1 MAKTEDTLE
10 ELRTFEL
17 FRHVPKKELP
27 RVAQML
33 GNQMSVEPG
42 FQLTEQGRMESDVYL
57 IVDGTADVLVGGRPL
72 AENGPGESVGEM
84 AVVDNWP
91 RSASV
96 VARTPMRLYHL
107 DGQRFL
113 TMLDEV
119 PTVARALAQLLSAR
133 LRRLNIRPPGY

>member
-1 MAKTEDTLE
+1 
-10 ELRTFEL
+10 
-17 FRHVPKKELP
+17 
-27 RVAQML
+27 
-33 GNQMSVEPG
+33 
-42 FQLTEQGRMESDVYL
+42 
-57 IVDGTADVLVGGRPL
+57 VDGTADVLVGGRPV

-96 VARTPMRLYHL
+96 VARTPMRLYHVQ
-107 DGQRFL
+107 GETFL

-133 LRRLNIRPPGY
+133 LRRLNIRTPEF